1 MLVSMSRADKYLP
14 TGNNY
19 VSRARFDF
27 CEQLPNDNFE
37 VCFHRF
43 VAQLYFSVAG
53 KKGKKTSLKQNG
65 RTSIHVGCG
74 DRGSWVHIPLNPI
87 NFVFLLQY
95 IDDIFYIYNK
105 AREIDK
111 GVR

>member
-1 MLVSMSRADKYLP
+1 MGQKCKKSIKILFNYFPDRRGYLRIGI
-14 TGNNY
+14 TIY
-19 VSRARFDF
+19 R
-27 CEQLPNDNFE
+27 
-37 VCFHRF
+37 
-43 VAQLYFSVAG
+43 
-53 KKGKKTSLKQNG
+53 KKTSLKQNG

-74 DRGSWVHIPLNPI
+74 DRGCWVHIPLNPI

-95 IDDIFYIYNK
+95 IDDILYIYNK